1 MRALIAAALAL
12 VLSTV
17 LSAGNWSAPARAEAR
32 DGTVLVTCRS
42 MLAGEFLV
50 VELEPA
56 EGWHVY
62 AMDNEA
68 RAKQA
73 LAGKMSLGVEQ
84 NTEVIVTGGL
94 QPIGGWYQSD
104 PLDFSQP
111 ELRWYSYGFDERSL
125 LATKVRRGEEPW
137 AKVTVR
143 AQACDSTSCV
153 AVEAEMGLSFDGEAG
168 AEFTPAGLVPVGG
181 S

>member
-1 MRALIAAALAL
+1 M
-12 VLSTV
+12 
-17 LSAGNWSAPARAEAR
+17 
-32 DGTVLVTCRS
+32 LVTCRS

-50 VELEPA
+50 VEIEPA

-143 AQACDSTSCV
+143 AQAVRQYQLRRCPRRKWNCRLMERLVLNSRRPD
-153 AVEAEMGLSFDGEAG
+153 LSR
-168 AEFTPAGLVPVGG
+168 
-181 S
+181 